1 MLFLPQG
8 LEFAAEEAGRWAKSL
23 FCVKSGDGRW
33 DMEDKT
39 EGEGTMNLYMESE
52 QEKDR
57 K

>member
-23 FCVKSGDGRW
+23 FCVRSGDGRW